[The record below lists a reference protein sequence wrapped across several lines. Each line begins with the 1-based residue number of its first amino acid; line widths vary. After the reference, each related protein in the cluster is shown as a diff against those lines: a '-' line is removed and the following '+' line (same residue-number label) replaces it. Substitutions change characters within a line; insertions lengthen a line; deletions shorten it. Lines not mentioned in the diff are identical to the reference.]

1 MTKKFTALLLV
12 IYLSFGTIGCSVT
25 TTGKSSWEAFVGVRA
40 EQHSEEPA
48 TVKVES
54 TFLDKL
60 MDMFSWGNDSEKE

>member
-1 MTKKFTALLLV
+1 MIKRIILLLV
-12 IYLSFGTIGCSVT
+12 VCLTFGAIGCSVT
-25 TTGKSSWEAFVGVRA
+25 TTGKSSWEAFVGVRT

-60 MDMFSWGNDSEKE
+60 IDMFSWGDDSEKE